1 MDTTITTR
9 LGNHGR
15 LVIPSEIRKQLK
27 LRDGDTVRI
36 GIEDG
41 KIVILTSQQLLGEFY
56 SLTQNIRASA
66 EDPVQDLIDER
77 RQEAAGE

>member
-1 MDTTITTR
+1 MDATITTK

-27 LRDGDTVRI
+27 LKDGDPVQI

-41 KIVILTSQQLLGEFY
+41 KIVILTSQRLLGEFY

-66 EDPVQDLIDER
+66 EDPVRALIDER
-77 RQEAAGE
+77 RREAAGE